1 MGTTVISQYIH
12 RPNST
17 ELGLGNTHE
26 TYLLVGTNFDLSSIF
41 SPGVDVNVI
50 DSRSGKTYALKST
63 SGSEFRINQ
72 MGPIYKDYQVAPGDE
87 IAFTAIKRG
96 KTTHIFFTVN
106 KFERVIFYVD
116 KKGVEINN
124 IERLEAYSVGER
136 EYKVNYI
143 KRGNTIEA
151 VIKFKEAKKK
161 RSDSPSETDFYTV
174 SLNGTPISAGTHYLT
189 LGDPFTLATFPKST
203 FNSIEIKD
211 DDYSDENSEILSG
224 GHLSDNHTQHN
235 PNDELNHVIID
246 IIDDDYSCKT
256 IDDLKAILNGSS
268 EILQKFSTKGASNAD
283 SANFALLKYYKLFK
297 KLGLNS
303 KKDAENLLI
312 ETNLYPQS
320 GSGSGVSPLLNILNY
335 LYESDFFGVR
345 YYETKEI
352 TAGAPTFKHGSNK
365 LQQTIYFGSPGTGKS
380 HNIKD
385 ILLKS
390 GIDEEKG
397 INTERLFR
405 TTFHPDTDYSS
416 FVGCYKPVCEHNSP
430 TIKDIAE
437 LQLEAQA
444 LMTEIAKKPRA
455 KVEMLSSF
463 MKDNA
468 ESLLKAE
475 NDANG
480 WTPLL
485 NLIFS
490 TGYVSSDSYFH
501 CLCKIVA
508 EMREQHSSSITYKF
522 TPQVFTQAYIE
533 AWKLWEDAGKT
544 ANEKQVFLIIEEI
557 NRGNCAQV
565 FGDLF
570 QLLDRKDTGYSEYN
584 VKAEID
590 LAQYLESILKK
601 GHNGIKDGNL
611 CLPPNLNIL
620 ATMNTSDQS
629 LFPMDSAFKRR
640 WEWQYVPTK
649 VSPNPKDTTTLTTKV
664 YIKDTI
670 EGKDNILINYDFKN
684 RTIDFGDHEYAWS
697 DFLKAINRRIREAT
711 KSDDKLLGYWFVKGD
726 TNGNIS
732 ISTFVSKVI
741 FYLWND
747 VFKEYGARDMNPF
760 CITAID
766 EQSKQTYKTTMSFNQ
781 FFDENTG
788 NINIGVVHTFM
799 GNIGLIPDVN
809 KEIKKVQDENQSR
822 EGAPRDIEN
831 K

>member
-50 DSRSGKTYALKST
+50 DSRSGKTYALKSAA
-63 SGSEFRINQ
+63 GSEFRINQ

-136 EYKVNYI
+136 EYKVNKI
-143 KRGNTIEA
+143 ERGNTIEA

-174 SLNGTPISAGTHYLT
+174 SLNGTPISAGTHFLT
-189 LGDPFTLATFPKST
+189 LGDPCTLATFPKST

-211 DDYSDENSEILSG
+211 DDYSDENAEILSC
-224 GHLSDNHTQHN
+224 GHLSQHN

-283 SANFALLKYYKLFK
+283 SANFALFKYYKLFK

-312 ETNLYPQS
+312 ETNLYPQN

-335 LYESDFFGVR
+335 LDKSDFFGVR
-345 YYETKEI
+345 YYETKDI
-352 TAGAPTFKHGSNK
+352 TAGAPTVKHGSNK

-455 KVEMLSSF
+455 KVEMLSRF

-490 TGYVSSDSYFH
+490 TGYVSSDSYLH

-601 GHNGIKDGNL
+601 GHKGIKDGNL
-611 CLPPNLNIL
+611 CIPPNLNIL

-640 WEWQYVPTK
+640 WEWQYVPTSVTGDKKK
-649 VSPNPKDTTTLTTKV
+649 VLKV
-664 YIKDTI
+664 ESK
-670 EGKDNILINYDFKN
+670 EEKVLINKDQEQKVLKLGMYQYD
-684 RTIDFGDHEYAWS
+684 WS
-697 DFLKAINRRIREAT
+697 LFLEKINKCITDAT
-711 KSDDKLLGYWFVKGD
+711 HSDDKQLGFWFVKTPKN
-726 TNGNIS
+726 TNEIK
-732 ISTFVSKVI
+732 IETFVSKVI
-741 FYLWND
+741 FYLWTD
-747 VFKEYGARDMNPF
+747 VFKDFGAKATNPF
-760 CITAID
+760 AFKNAEGGWVVCPF
-766 EQSKQTYKTTMSFNQ
+766 SS
-781 FFDENTG
+781 FFDPYTG
-788 NINIGVVHTFM
+788 DINLGAIHRFMYNLGIIPELEPEIQAAIEKNIVEE
-799 GNIGLIPDVN
+799 GNP
-809 KEIKKVQDENQSR
+809 E
-822 EGAPRDIEN
+822 A
-831 K
+831 